1 LIAAVFR
8 FLLNAVTSLATF
20 LIALTLGI
28 LAAILYLIPWLLR
41 TASVLGWLIA
51 AFLCITTL
59 RGIYSP
65 FTDAVPMFA
74 LEFVVIM
81 LALLWAMVGLREG
94 RQVWGILAAG
104 ALTMWGLSSG
114 MTWLSIHWQYAQLFF
129 SVLPP
134 ALLAV
139 GMISLSIR
147 TRARR
152 LNIREARQ
160 SKPAEASA

>member
-1 LIAAVFR
+1 MKMLNHFLRTAAITFQ
-8 FLLNAVTSLATF
+8 FLLELA
-20 LIALTLGI
+20 LGI

-41 TASVLGWLIA
+41 AASVLGWLIA

-65 FTDAVPMFA
+65 FTDAVPMLA
-74 LEFVVIM
+74 LEFLVIM

-104 ALTMWGLSSG
+104 ALTMWGLSNG
-114 MTWLSIHWQYAQLFF
+114 MTWLSVHWQYADLFF

-139 GMISLSIR
+139 GMISLSVR
-147 TRARR
+147 ARARR
-152 LNIREARQ
+152 LSTYKINQ
-160 SKPAEASA
+160 PATAEVPA

>member
-1 LIAAVFR
+1 MKFALK
-8 FLLNAVTSLATF
+8 FLSDF
-20 LIALTLGI
+20 LLGI
-28 LAAILYLIPWLLR
+28 LAAILYIIPWLLR
-41 TASVLGWLIA
+41 VASVLGWLTA

-65 FTDAVPMFA
+65 FTDAVPMLA
-74 LEFVVIM
+74 LEFLVIM

-114 MTWLSIHWQYAQLFF
+114 MTWLSIHWQYAELFF

-147 TRARR
+147 ARARR

>member
-1 LIAAVFR
+1 MTMLNYTLRTAAIMFR
-8 FLLNAVTSLATF
+8 FLLELA
-20 LIALTLGI
+20 LGI
-28 LAAILYLIPWLLR
+28 LAAVLYLIPWLLR
-41 TASVLGWLIA
+41 AASVLGWLTA

>member
-1 LIAAVFR
+1 MTMLNYVLRTAAIMFR
-8 FLLNAVTSLATF
+8 FLLELA
-20 LIALTLGI
+20 LGI
-28 LAAILYLIPWLLR
+28 LAAVLYLIPWLLR
-41 TASVLGWLIA
+41 AASVLGWLTA

-160 SKPAEASA
+160 SKPAETSA

>member
-1 LIAAVFR
+1 MTMLNYVLRTAAIMFR
-8 FLLNAVTSLATF
+8 FLLELA
-20 LIALTLGI
+20 LGI
-28 LAAILYLIPWLLR
+28 LAAVLYLIPWLLR
-41 TASVLGWLIA
+41 AASVLGWLTA

-65 FTDAVPMFA
+65 FTDAVPMLA
-74 LEFVVIM
+74 LEFLVIM

-114 MTWLSIHWQYAQLFF
+114 MTWLSIHWQYAELFF

-147 TRARR
+147 ARARR

>member
-1 LIAAVFR
+1 VIQAAMLMLR
-8 FLLNAVTSLATF
+8 FLSELL
-20 LIALTLGI
+20 LGI

-41 TASVLGWLIA
+41 TASVLGWLTA

-65 FTDAVPMFA
+65 FTDAVPMLA
-74 LEFVVIM
+74 LEFLVIM

-104 ALTMWGLSSG
+104 AFTMWGLSSG
-114 MTWLSIHWQYAQLFF
+114 MIWLSIHWQYAQLFF

-139 GMISLSIR
+139 GMISLSVR
-147 TRARR
+147 ARARR
-152 LNIREARQ
+152 LSAHQRRQ
-160 SKPAEASA
+160 PATTEVSA

>member
-1 LIAAVFR
+1 MSNHIKQSLMLALR
-8 FLLNAVTSLATF
+8 FLSELL
-20 LIALTLGI
+20 LGI

-41 TASVLGWLIA
+41 AASVLGWLIA

-65 FTDAVPMFA
+65 FTDAIPMLA
-74 LEFVVIM
+74 LEFLVIM

-114 MTWLSIHWQYAQLFF
+114 MTWLSIHWQYADLFF

-139 GMISLSIR
+139 GMISLSVR
-147 TRARR
+147 ARARR
-152 LNIREARQ
+152 LSTRKINQPTTTEV
-160 SKPAEASA
+160 SA

>member
-1 LIAAVFR
+1 MSNHIKQSLMLALR
-8 FLLNAVTSLATF
+8 FLSELL
-20 LIALTLGI
+20 LGI

-41 TASVLGWLIA
+41 AASVLGWLTA

-59 RGIYSP
+59 RDIYSP
-65 FTDAVPMFA
+65 FTDAIPMLA
-74 LEFVVIM
+74 LEFLVIM

-114 MTWLSIHWQYAQLFF
+114 MNWLSVHWQYAHLFF

-139 GMISLSIR
+139 GMISLSVR
-147 TRARR
+147 ARARR
-152 LNIREARQ
+152 LSTRKINQ
-160 SKPAEASA
+160 PATAEIPA